1 MADPR
6 VVIVTGSRT
15 RRWQRQ
21 LYGVL
26 DQIAAAVGRNQIVI
40 RHGNNPAGAD
50 WWAHMWCMD
59 RGLRP
64 EQEDAMPADWGQ
76 YGRAAG
82 MIRNRSMCRKGAYLC
97 VAFLDWCRAPGCNAV
112 PTAATA

>member
-15 RRWQRQ
+15 WRWQRQ

-26 DQIAAAVGRNQIVI
+26 DQIAAEVGRDQIVI

-82 MIRNRSMCRKGAYLC
+82 MIRSRNMCRKGGA
-97 VAFLDWCRAPGCNAV
+97 ARRAVMRCPPQPRREQLRLRG
-112 PTAATA
+112 

>member
-26 DQIAAAVGRNQIVI
+26 DQIAAAVGRDQIVI
-40 RHGNNPAGAD
+40 RHGNNPARGGLVGT
-50 WWAHMWCMD
+50 HVVHGP
-59 RGLRP
+59 GLRP
-64 EQEDAMPADWGQ
+64 EQEDTMPADWGQ

-82 MIRNRSMCRKGAYLC
+82 MIRNRNMCRKGAYLC

>member
-26 DQIAAAVGRNQIVI
+26 DQIAAEVGRNQIVI

-50 WWAHMWCMD
+50 WWAHMWC
-59 RGLRP
+59 
-64 EQEDAMPADWGQ
+64 DARRLGQ

-82 MIRNRSMCRKGAYLC
+82 MIRNRNMCRKGAYLC

>member
-15 RRWQRQ
+15 WRWQRQ

-26 DQIAAAVGRNQIVI
+26 DQIAAEVGRDQIVI

-59 RGLRP
+59 
-64 EQEDAMPADWGQ
+64 PACGQ
-76 YGRAAG
+76 SRKTRCPPTGGSTAGR
-82 MIRNRSMCRKGAYLC
+82 
-97 VAFLDWCRAPGCNAV
+97 RA
-112 PTAATA
+112 